1 VVTVV
6 KLLDTVGDVKFT
18 VDKCGGNNVVE
29 AEELKLEAVVDVEFT
44 VDVCMFVVT
53 EDEFKFISVT
63 F

>member
-1 VVTVV
+1 MVTVV

-18 VDKCGGNNVVE
+18 VDKCGNNVVE
-29 AEELKLEAVVDVEFT
+29 AEELKIEAIVDVEFT
-44 VDVCMFVVT
+44 VEVCMFVVT